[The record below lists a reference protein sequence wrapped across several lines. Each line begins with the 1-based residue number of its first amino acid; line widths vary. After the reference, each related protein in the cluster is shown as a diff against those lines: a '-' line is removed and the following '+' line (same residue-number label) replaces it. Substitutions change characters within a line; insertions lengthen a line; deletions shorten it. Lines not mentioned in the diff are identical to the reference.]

1 MAKHVFLYSAA
12 RASPVT
18 FAAHKSNA
26 QSPTRDG
33 YTFAATAKLMI
44 DLRIAQRAHFR
55 TLILKATQDGLS
67 EPDPDLLDSDHQQT

>member
-33 YTFAATAKLMI
+33 YTFAVTAKLMI
-44 DLRIAQRAHFR
+44 DLRIAQRR
-55 TLILKATQDGLS
+55 TTSAL
-67 EPDPDLLDSDHQQT
+67 

>member
-33 YTFAATAKLMI
+33 YTFVVTAKLMT
-44 DLRIAQRAHFR
+44 DLRIAQRR
-55 TLILKATQDGLS
+55 TTS
-67 EPDPDLLDSDHQQT
+67 NSDPEGYARRAI